1 MLKWPLM
8 DISKSKKKYA
18 WNGGGLVQIVRVTPE
33 SCISLQDT
41 APMNFVKKIP
51 FTLSLVFVN
60 IAVFAIAF
68 IMADEHDGPNW
79 TITLLRFG
87 AQFNP
92 LTLDAQPYRIVT
104 HMFLHGNIIHLGVNL
119 YVLFYAGMAM
129 EPIVGTKKLAF
140 IYFVSGIAAAF
151 DSLYWNLFTIG
162 FGASGAIV
170 GVLGFSLVYHIFF
183 PGRSGKPAVI
193 LLIHFALFVSVNLF
207 FPEWMYPDLA
217 AQFGGVIA
225 GIVMGFFSFAKGR
238 ESISNVKV
246 EYVIIAGL
254 VMLYFLMPRNQV
266 RYFRFFRQV
275 VDAEETT
282 KRLLKEK
289 LTDDDM
295 RAFIKNYHH
304 WEDILTRLDKQT
316 NLPVALASD
325 TFRLRKYIGLR
336 KQENL
341 FKKQVVQQEAYTY
354 LDSVEYLERIMKQ
367 YMNLDYPLWSR
378 VKMAQVSSD
387 SSTRGMVKVFYDGNG
402 LEMPGPPAF
411 TYRVGRRDSLG
422 RWEGVVREYY
432 ANGNIKMKGFYK
444 RDIPDGVF
452 LYYSKTQMYKETG
465 RYADGKRFGK
475 WQSFHPNGR
484 LASEVSYS
492 NGRFVHNL
500 WDSLGN
506 RLVVDGN
513 GRDIERYPNGVVG
526 VEGEYRYGVKEGD
539 WYGRYPNGQLYFQEK
554 FSEGRLVSGK
564 SRSLDGKTFVYDES
578 SLYPMPEGG
587 FEKFHAYLKA
597 KTSEVSAVG
606 MGHVKLSFKVSAN
619 GVLADLVVEQSA
631 SPMLDE
637 KAKEIVLKGPRWLPA
652 REHGCRPVD
661 SEGTLLIQFY

>member
-1 MLKWPLM
+1 
-8 DISKSKKKYA
+8 
-18 WNGGGLVQIVRVTPE
+18 
-33 SCISLQDT
+33 
-41 APMNFVKKIP
+41 MNFVKKIP

-60 IAVFAIAF
+60 MVAFVIAF
-68 IMADEHDGPNW
+68 TMADEHEGANW
-79 TITLLRFG
+79 TITLLCFG

-92 LTLDAQPYRIVT
+92 LSLDADPYRIMT
-104 HMFLHGNIIHLGVNL
+104 HMFLHGSIIHLGVNL
-119 YVLFYAGMAM
+119 YVLLYAGMAM
-129 EPIVGTKKLAF
+129 EPTVGTKKFAF

-151 DSLYWNLFTIG
+151 DSLYWNLFTVG

-183 PGRSGKPAVI
+183 PGRSGKSMVI

-217 AQFGGVIA
+217 AQFGGVIT

-238 ESISNVKV
+238 ESISKVTV
-246 EYVIIAGL
+246 EYAAIGALAV
-254 VMLYFLMPRNQV
+254 LYFLMPRDQV
-266 RYFRFFRQV
+266 RYFRFFRQMV
-275 VDAEETT
+275 EAEETT
-282 KRLLKEK
+282 KHLVKEK

-295 RAFIKNYHH
+295 RTFIQNYHH
-304 WEDILTRLDKQT
+304 WEDILARLDNQT

-341 FKKQVVQQEAYTY
+341 FKKQIVQQEAYPY

-367 YMNLDYPLWSR
+367 YMDLDYPLWSR
-378 VKMAQVSSD
+378 VKMAQVARD
-387 SSTRGMVKVFYDGNG
+387 SSARGMVKVFYDENG
-402 LEMPGPPAF
+402 VEVPGPPAF
-411 TYRVGRRDSLG
+411 SYRVGHRDSTG
-422 RWEGVVREYY
+422 RWNGLVREYY
-432 ANGNIKMKGFYK
+432 ANGGIRMKGYYK

-452 LYYSKTQMYKETG
+452 LYYSKTHTYQETG
-465 RYADGKRFGK
+465 RYLDGTRFGK
-475 WQSFHPNGR
+475 WQSFHPNGI
-484 LASEVSYS
+484 LASEVTYN
-492 NGRFVHNL
+492 NGRFLHNL

-506 RLVVDGN
+506 PLVVDGN
-513 GRDIERYPNGVVG
+513 GKDIERYPNGVVR

-554 FSEGRLVSGK
+554 FNEGRLVSGK
-564 SRSLDGKTFVYDES
+564 SRSVDGKTFVYDES

-597 KTSEVSAVG
+597 KTSGVSAVE

-619 GVLADLVVEQSA
+619 GVLADLVIQQSA

-637 KAKEIVLKGPRWLPA
+637 KAKEILLEGPRWLPA
-652 REHGCRPVD
+652 REHGCRAVD
-661 SEGTLLIQFY
+661 GEGTLLIQFY